1 MVTVLTMFSKSTN
14 VQPSYR
20 KQQQS
25 QLSIYQ
31 TGVCN
36 RTYPSEI
43 PAVPCNA
50 RHAVSAANGIALA
63 ACNITKTLAA
73 CKEHFNK
80 HVTLAKSLK
89 TKTSVI
95 KLRKRIFFSPILNVR
110 EDTNSFLKL
119 SDVRP

>member
-1 MVTVLTMFSKSTN
+1 MCNQDIGNSNKGSL
-14 VQPSYR
+14 
-20 KQQQS
+20 QS
-25 QLSIYQ
+25 AYQ

-63 ACNITKTLAA
+63 ACNIKKTRAT

-80 HVTLAKSLK
+80 QAALAKRLK
-89 TKTSVI
+89 TKPLVI
-95 KLRKRIFFSPILNVR
+95 KLRRKNILLSSTKRKKDSL
-110 EDTNSFLKL
+110 LKL
-119 SDVRP
+119 SDVHP